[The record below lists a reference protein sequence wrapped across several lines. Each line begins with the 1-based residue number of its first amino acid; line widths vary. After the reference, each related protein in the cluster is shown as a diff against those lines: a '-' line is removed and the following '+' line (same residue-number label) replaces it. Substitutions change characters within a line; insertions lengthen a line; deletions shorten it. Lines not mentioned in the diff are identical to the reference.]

1 MIRKILT
8 FNGLDNVSFTTEEYV
23 PPEGGCVLFTD
34 FSTVS
39 PGTELFSIR
48 EGRPVQPGYI
58 RTGHTADGQ
67 HCFVFPSMAESSA
80 GHCNLHA
87 PGSGSLL
94 LPLPDGLPPE
104 LAGFLRFINIG
115 LHPFCRRKPLPER
128 VAVIGLGPVGNLA
141 AQTSKL
147 LGCDTTGVDPS
158 ARRRQRAGPVRNRP
172 RHPAGGFQYAR
183 AAVRSGHRHG
193 LLFLQSGSLRAKPEG
208 RRRMQHGRHR
218 EGRPVRGLA
227 ALPRNLEPRP
237 AFRIGV
243 GDEKST
249 LPDRAKSEAR
259 PELGPRGRLHAA
271 PAALR
276 HRGAGTGGD
285 PRRLPE
291 SGGPSRRLLLLR
303 DRLETAFRTFLS
315 PQSRISI
322 SIIRMNTEEF
332 SGRPIAIASDLSYNK
347 YSERCHGCTAGFRPP
362 LSRHGYP

>member
-147 LGCDTTGVDPS
+147 LGCDTTGVDTS
-158 ARRRQRAGPVRNRP
+158 
-172 RHPAGGFQYAR
+172 
-183 AAVRSGHRHG
+183 
-193 LLFLQSGSLRAKPEG
+193 
-208 RRRMQHGRHR
+208 
-218 EGRPVRGLA
+218 
-227 ALPRNLEPRP
+227 
-237 AFRIGV
+237 
-243 GDEKST
+243 
-249 LPDRAKSEAR
+249 
-259 PELGPRGRLHAA
+259 
-271 PAALR
+271 
-276 HRGAGTGGD
+276 
-285 PRRLPE
+285 PRR
-291 SGGPSRRLLLLR
+291 
-303 DRLETAFRTFLS
+303 
-315 PQSRISI
+315 RISI
-322 SIIRMNTEEF
+322 RASGSSIWSSTR
-332 SGRPIAIASDLSYNK
+332 SAL
-347 YSERCHGCTAGFRPP
+347 PP
-362 LSRHGYP
+362 VWKPPREA

>member
-87 PGSGSLL
+87 PRSRLAAAAAAGRAAAGTRRFPAVHQHRAA
-94 LPLPDGLPPE
+94 PLLPPE
-104 LAGFLRFINIG
+104 TSAGT
-115 LHPFCRRKPLPER
+115 RRGDRARSGRQPRRPDLEASR
-128 VAVIGLGPVGNLA
+128 MRH
-141 AQTSKL
+141 
-147 LGCDTTGVDPS
+147 D
-158 ARRRQRAGPVRNRP
+158 RRRSVARATETRGPVRNRP

-249 LPDRAKSEAR
+249 LPDRAK
-259 PELGPRGRLHAA
+259 
-271 PAALR
+271 
-276 HRGAGTGGD
+276 
-285 PRRLPE
+285 
-291 SGGPSRRLLLLR
+291 
-303 DRLETAFRTFLS
+303 
-315 PQSRISI
+315 I
-322 SIIRMNTEEF
+322 
-332 SGRPIAIASDLSYNK
+332 
-347 YSERCHGCTAGFRPP
+347 
-362 LSRHGYP
+362 

>member
-8 FNGLDNVSFTTEEYV
+8 FNGMDNVSFTTEEYV

-87 PGSGSLL
+87 PGPGSLL
-94 LPLPDGLPPE
+94 LPLPDGLPPD

-158 ARRRQRAGPVRNRP
+158 P
-172 RHPAGGFQYAR
+172 
-183 AAVRSGHRHG
+183 
-193 LLFLQSGSLRAKPEG
+193 G
-208 RRRMQHGRHR
+208 RRK
-218 EGRPVRGLA
+218 LA
-227 ALPRNLEPRP
+227 ARCGIGRAIPPEDFNTRERQFDLVIDTVCSSSSLEASARSLKD
-237 AFRIGV
+237 GGGCSMV
-243 GDEKST
+243 GIVKD
-249 LPDRAKSEAR
+249 
-259 PELGPRGRLHAA
+259 GPFAASQLCREIWNRDLHF
-271 PAALR
+271 
-276 HRGAGTGGD
+276 
-285 PRRLPE
+285 E
-291 SGGPSRRLLLLR
+291 SGW
-303 DRLETAFRTFLS
+303 E
-315 PQSRISI
+315 
-322 SIIRMNTEEF
+322 MKN
-332 SGRPIAIASDLSYNK
+332 
-347 YSERCHGCTAGFRPP
+347 P
-362 LSRHGYP
+362 LSRTEQNLKRGLNWVLAGGYTLRPLLSGIVEPEPEAIRAAYRNLADHPGDCFCYAIDWRRLSERSSRRRAGYQ